1 MDKRNSKIWAPV
13 ISLDGFRKEQT
24 AGRDE
29 LLFNELHG
37 ERLIDKPHKHDFFII
52 NLFDKASGV
61 HTIDSIDHIIKDH
74 QVHVLFPGQMHKW
87 HVYAGTIGYQLMI
100 ERSFFEH
107 FAPFFRFSFTNYQN
121 HPVIDLTADAFAQLH
136 YEFESVKQE
145 LKRENSLIPLITA
158 RAGVIAA
165 IVSREAEST
174 FTEFKVYQSVPRL
187 AKFNM
192 LIDEFFR
199 EQKLVAFY
207 AEKLHISPNYLN
219 ILCKKHLKISATQLI
234 HQRISIEAKR
244 LLQSTE
250 RSIKEIAFELG
261 FADQAYFSNFFK
273 QQTGASPS
281 DFRENI
287 HVGKT
292 PSPLKAT

>member
-13 ISLDGFRKEQT
+13 IGLDGFRKEQT

-61 HTIDSIDHIIKDH
+61 HTIDSIDHVIKDH

-158 RAGVIAA
+158 RAGVIA
-165 IVSREAEST
+165 
-174 FTEFKVYQSVPRL
+174 
-187 AKFNM
+187 
-192 LIDEFFR
+192 
-199 EQKLVAFY
+199 FY

-219 ILCKKHLKISATQLI
+219 ILCKKNLKISATQLI

-287 HVGKT
+287 HVEGAPKFLE
-292 PSPLKAT
+292 SKIKKR